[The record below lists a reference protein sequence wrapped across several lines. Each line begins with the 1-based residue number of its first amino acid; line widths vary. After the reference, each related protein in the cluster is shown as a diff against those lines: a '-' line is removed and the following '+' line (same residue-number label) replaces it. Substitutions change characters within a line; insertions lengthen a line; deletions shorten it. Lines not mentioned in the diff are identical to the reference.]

1 MQYDYIIELLNLQ
14 DNSLV
19 ITKLELTN
27 NTYFIHLYSNTTTH
41 CCKNCGSTSLKKHAN
56 YIRNIK

>member
-14 DNSLV
+14 DDSLV

-27 NTYFIHLYSNTTTH
+27 NTYYIHLYSNTTAH
-41 CCKNCGSTSLKKHAN
+41 CCKHCGSTS
-56 YIRNIK
+56 

>member
-14 DNSLV
+14 DDSLV

-27 NTYFIHLYSNTTTH
+27 NTYYIH
-41 CCKNCGSTSLKKHAN
+41 
-56 YIRNIK
+56 